1 MALSEQDYPL
11 YMQRCLQLARLGEY
25 YVAPNPMVGAVLVDA
40 DGAIISEGWHE
51 QYGGP
56 HAEVNCLNR
65 AFGHEPLV
73 MSHHAAN
80 NERRIA
86 NSATLFVSLEP
97 CSHYGK
103 TPPCADLIINKGI
116 KRVVVG
122 CLDPNPRVAGNGV
135 CKLQEAGVEVITGVL
150 EQECRELNKR
160 FICLQ
165 EKRRPYVILKWAQT
179 VDGVMGVAPLLSPQ
193 GGKIGTVPR
202 FVISNPITN
211 PIVHKMRAE
220 NMAILVGTNTA
231 LLDNPKLLNT
241 HWSGRNPIRVLLD
254 RHRRVPPTAR
264 IFSPEAETIVY
275 SENTDWD
282 FVLSDLASRNI
293 HSVLVEGGAKV
304 LQNILDSN
312 LYDEIHVEVSCKTS
326 ESLLSQLVAAETGG
340 VVEDNGEVSPQVL
353 GAAPEGVQYI
363 YAPKISLPATP
374 DQIIEGNSLYVI
386 RRLEG

>member
-1 MALSEQDYPL
+1 MALSEHDYPL

-40 DGAIISEGWHE
+40 EGAIISEGWHE

-56 HAEVNCLNR
+56 HAEVNCLNK
-65 AFGHEPLV
+65 
-73 MSHHAAN
+73 AN
-80 NERRIA
+80 YQLSTINYQL
-86 NSATLFVSLEP
+86 STLFVSLEP

-103 TPPCADLIINKGI
+103 TPPCADLIISKGI
-116 KRVVVG
+116 GKVVIG
-122 CLDPNPRVAGNGV
+122 CLDPNPQVAGNGV
-135 CKLQEAGVEVITGVL
+135 RKLQEAGIEVVTGVL

-179 VDGVMGVAPLLSPQ
+179 ADGVMGVRDAECGVREQ
-193 GGKIGTVPR
+193 PR
-202 FVISNPITN
+202 LVISNPITKQ
-211 PIVHKMRAE
+211 IVHKMRAE

-254 RHRRVPPTAR
+254 RHHRVPPTAR

-275 SENTDWD
+275 SENTDWE
-282 FVLSDLASRNI
+282 FVLSDLAARNI

-304 LQNILDSN
+304 LQNILDSGI
-312 LYDEIHVEVSCKTS
+312 YDELHIECSS
-326 ESLLSQLVAAETGG
+326 
-340 VVEDNGEVSPQVL
+340 QVL
-353 GAAPEGVQYI
+353 GEAPEGMQYI
-363 YAPKISLPATP
+363 YAPKLHLPSTP
-374 DQIIEGNSLYVI
+374 AQVVDGNSLYVI
-386 RRLEG
+386 RR